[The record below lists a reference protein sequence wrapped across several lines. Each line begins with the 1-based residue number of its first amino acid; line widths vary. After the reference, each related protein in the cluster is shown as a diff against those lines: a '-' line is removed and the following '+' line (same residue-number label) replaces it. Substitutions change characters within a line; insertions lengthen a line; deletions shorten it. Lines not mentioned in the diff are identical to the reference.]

1 VEYPLNCGRKKHFT
15 TDIVQATLNTITAAI
30 AFSAYRVFISA
41 RRANFVTIVFPFPI
55 ALVIGQAWTIDA
67 RYRPGLLIYFTIK
80 LPISPQLVS
89 QETLRYGTSRTWST
103 IAITNIHKSEYRKT
117 FGYLMRILEYLLD
130 ICMSPLSLLHPRNS
144 SGPRPSEWLQFLSKT
159 RDIAGCR
166 EQIGFD
172 RLQENLI
179 KSLLAKE

>member
-1 VEYPLNCGRKKHFT
+1 
-15 TDIVQATLNTITAAI
+15 
-30 AFSAYRVFISA
+30 
-41 RRANFVTIVFPFPI
+41 
-55 ALVIGQAWTIDA
+55 
-67 RYRPGLLIYFTIK
+67 
-80 LPISPQLVS
+80 
-89 QETLRYGTSRTWST
+89 
-103 IAITNIHKSEYRKT
+103 
-117 FGYLMRILEYLLD
+117 MRILEYLLD